1 MGYLSVET
9 NIQYGPEFSR
19 KKLENLTELPIPNKG
34 NLFTQ
39 AIIRSPKNVA
49 S

>member
-1 MGYLSVET
+1 MGFLSVET
-9 NIQYGPEFSR
+9 NIQYRPNFPG
-19 KKLENLTELPIPNKG
+19 KNLENLTELPIPNKG